1 MAAHEPVQEI
11 EYEALPGGSLLANL
25 AAGAFAGIMEH
36 TVMYPVDAIK
46 TRMQIVNPTP
56 SAMYTGIAN
65 AVSQISS
72 TEGARS
78 LWRGIAS
85 VALGAGPAHA
95 VYFSTYEFVKESFG
109 GNVGTE
115 HHPIAVGAAGAC
127 ATIVSDALMN
137 PFDVVKQRMQVH
149 GSTYASIGEC
159 ARTVYRKEGLRA
171 FYISYPTTLAMTI
184 PFTAIQF
191 ACYESLAKF
200 LNPKKRYDPL
210 THCISGGVAGAIAAG
225 ITTPLDVIKTLLQT
239 RGTSTDAG
247 IRNCDGLWN
256 AAKLIRERNGYAG
269 FFRGIRPRIVTTMP
283 STAICWTSYEMAKYY
298 LYRDNVTLD

>member
-1 MAAHEPVQEI
+1 MAAHEAIQEI
-11 EYEALPGGSLLANL
+11 EYEALPGGSLAANL

-65 AVSQISS
+65 AVAQISS

-95 VYFSTYEFVKESFG
+95 VYFSTYEFVKQSLG
-109 GNVGTE
+109 GNEGAE
-115 HHPIAVGAAGAC
+115 HHPVAVATAGAC
-127 ATIVSDALMN
+127 ATIASDALMN
-137 PFDVVKQRMQVH
+137 PFDVVKQRMQLH
-149 GSTYASIGEC
+149 GSTYESIADC
-159 ARTVYRKEGLRA
+159 ARTVYKKEGLRA

-191 ACYESLAKF
+191 ACYESLAKV

-210 THCISGGVAGAIAAG
+210 THCVSGGLAGAVAAA

-239 RGTSTDAG
+239 RGTSIDHR
-247 IRNCDGLWN
+247 IRNCSGLFD
-256 AAKLIRERNGYAG
+256 AATIIRERNGLLG
-269 FFRGIRPRIVTTMP
+269 FFKGVRPRIVTTMP

-298 LYRDNVTLD
+298 LYRDTTVD

>member
-1 MAAHEPVQEI
+1 MAAHESIPEI
-11 EYEALPGGSLLANL
+11 EYEALPDGSLAANL

-65 AVSQISS
+65 AVAQISS

-95 VYFSTYEFVKESFG
+95 IYFSTYELVKQRLG
-109 GNVGTE
+109 GNEGEE
-115 HHPIAVGAAGAC
+115 HHPLAVATAGAC
-127 ATIVSDALMN
+127 ATIASDALMN

-149 GSTYASIGEC
+149 GSTYESIADC
-159 ARTVYRKEGLRA
+159 ARTVYRSEGVRA

-191 ACYESLAKF
+191 TCYESLAKV

-210 THCISGGVAGAIAAG
+210 THCVSGGLAGAAAAA

-239 RGTSTDAG
+239 RGTSTDLR
-247 IRNCDGLWN
+247 IRNCSGLLD
-256 AAKLIRERNGYAG
+256 AAKIIKERGGMTG
-269 FFRGIRPRIVTTMP
+269 FFRGLRPRIVTTMP

-298 LYRDNVTLD
+298 LYRDQNVD